1 MARHYKTQEDFS
13 MSRPH
18 VWASKVAALVQG
30 GNSQAAL
37 AQIKVAPS
45 VTDVEQLRKL
55 LSQAGLL
62 TRYPVLDAA
71 TQDQINALQGPRL
84 HRAP

>member
-1 MARHYKTQEDFS
+1 

-18 VWASKVAALVQG
+18 VWASKIVTLIQG
-30 GNSQAAL
+30 GNTQAAL

-45 VTDVEQLRKL
+45 VTDVEQLRTLLSNAKL
-55 LSQAGLL
+55 LA
-62 TRYPVLDAA
+62 RNPVLDAA
-71 TQDQINALQGPRL
+71 TQDQINALKGSRL

>member
-1 MARHYKTQEDFS
+1 

-18 VWASKVAALVQG
+18 VWASKVTILIQG
-30 GNSQAAL
+30 GNTQAAL

-45 VTDVEQLRKL
+45 VKDVEQLRTL
-55 LSQAGLL
+55 LVDKGLL
-62 TRYPVLDAA
+62 ARNPILDSA
-71 TQDQINALQGPRL
+71 TQDQINALLGSRL

>member
-1 MARHYKTQEDFS
+1 

-18 VWASKVAALVQG
+18 VWASKILTLIQG
-30 GNSQAAL
+30 GNTPAAL

-45 VTDVEQLRKL
+45 VVDVEQLRT
-55 LSQAGLL
+55 LL
-62 TRYPVLDAA
+62 TKANLLARNPVLDAA
-71 TQDQINALQGPRL
+71 TRDQIDALKGSRL

>member
-1 MARHYKTQEDFS
+1 

-18 VWASKVAALVQG
+18 VWASKIVTLIHG
-30 GNSQAAL
+30 GNTQAAL

-45 VTDVEQLRKL
+45 VTDVEQLRTLLTNAKL
-55 LSQAGLL
+55 LA
-62 TRYPVLDAA
+62 RNPVLDAA
-71 TQDQINALQGPRL
+71 TQDQINALKGSRL

>member
-1 MARHYKTQEDFS
+1 

-18 VWASKVAALVQG
+18 VWASKLMTLIQG
-30 GNSQAAL
+30 GNTAAAL

-45 VTDVEQLRKL
+45 VTDVEQLRTL
-55 LSQAGLL
+55 LTKAGLL
-62 TRYPVLDAA
+62 TRNTVIDAA
-71 TQDQINALQGPRL
+71 TQDQITALKGSRL